1 VLAHCAKWET
11 KRDSLPYETDGMV
24 IKVDS
29 LEQQRKLGTTA
40 KNPRCAIAFKFPT
53 RQAVTR
59 LENILVQVG
68 RTGTLTPVAV
78 LEPVPLG
85 GTTISRA
92 TLHNEEEIAR
102 KDIRIGD
109 TVLIE
114 KGGEVIPKVAG
125 VDASKRTGKERKF
138 AMPER
143 CPACDSRVVRRES
156 EVAVRCENPACPAQV
171 RRRLT
176 HFTGREAMDIEH
188 VGTQLAAQ
196 LVEKGLVKDCA
207 DLYSLKRA
215 QIEELERM
223 AEKSAENVISAID
236 ASRKRPLSALVFAL
250 GIRHVGTRVAEILA
264 RRYPA
269 LDELASASEEEL
281 KDIHEVGPVVAASI
295 HGFFR
300 QPAAKEVVAKLRR
313 AGVNLKRTKEETPVS
328 DALAGK
334 TFVFT
339 GELEGFTRPEAE
351 ALVRKMGGN
360 ATSSVSKKTDY
371 VVAGSAPGSKLDKA
385 RKLGVTVLDEAGFK
399 SLTAK
404 AGS

>member
-1 VLAHCAKWET
+1 
-11 KRDSLPYETDGMV
+11 
-24 IKVDS
+24 
-29 LEQQRKLGTTA
+29 
-40 KNPRCAIAFKFPT
+40 
-53 RQAVTR
+53 
-59 LENILVQVG
+59 
-68 RTGTLTPVAV
+68 
-78 LEPVPLG
+78 
-85 GTTISRA
+85 
-92 TLHNEEEIAR
+92 
-102 KDIRIGD
+102 
-109 TVLIE
+109 
-114 KGGEVIPKVAG
+114 
-125 VDASKRTGKERKF
+125 
-138 AMPER
+138 
-143 CPACDSRVVRRES
+143 
-156 EVAVRCENPACPAQV
+156 
-171 RRRLT
+171 
-176 HFTGREAMDIEH
+176 MDIEH

-328 DALAGK
+328 DAGNSRASPGRRPRRWSGRWAG
-334 TFVFT
+334 
-339 GELEGFTRPEAE
+339 TRPPRS
-351 ALVRKMGGN
+351 RKKPTTWWR
-360 ATSSVSKKTDY
+360 APRRAPSSTRPASW
-371 VVAGSAPGSKLDKA
+371 A
-385 RKLGVTVLDEAGFK
+385 
-399 SLTAK
+399 
-404 AGS
+404 